1 MELAL
6 KHQVEQRVR
15 DAEGLYRAV
24 LEEAPHTHDALHM
37 LGVVRLGL
45 GDFPEAE
52 RLLRSAMALRPP
64 YPAIEKNW
72 SLVRQSIAARD
83 RRGLEIVCEYA
94 LPLLGQSLQGAHR
107 ARKLAAAGAPAQAL
121 HVVGPARDTAGDAA
135 WVTDR
140 LTHLLAAHT
149 PTLWRPPSEQA
160 GETSWTRVDRNE
172 IDVATGRRPA
182 DGAVI
187 LADIQCDTDGW
198 LRDSIDRV
206 LVFAQSALPSTYLER
221 LRRIAADGSRPVA
234 LMFPSHAKARRF
246 GCDGIVVPPPIDLAD
261 VADASATSRV
271 DATMLH
277 VATVGQD
284 RRRVVVAER

>member
-1 MELAL
+1 MTTVAQRTVSRNDPCPAEAAGDSRIVTARSATRRLRGSLPTAAQPAPTAAAAGNKSRYRPAGSDWAEIGADASDRLGAMMELAL

-107 ARKLAAAGAPAQAL
+107 ARKLAAAGPPRKRCMSSDL
-121 HVVGPARDTAGDAA
+121 L
-135 WVTDR
+135 VT
-140 LTHLLAAHT
+140 
-149 PTLWRPPSEQA
+149 PPVMPR
-160 GETSWTRVDRNE
+160 G
-172 IDVATGRRPA
+172 
-182 DGAVI
+182 
-187 LADIQCDTDGW
+187 
-198 LRDSIDRV
+198 
-206 LVFAQSALPSTYLER
+206 
-221 LRRIAADGSRPVA
+221 
-234 LMFPSHAKARRF
+234 
-246 GCDGIVVPPPIDLAD
+246 
-261 VADASATSRV
+261 
-271 DATMLH
+271 
-277 VATVGQD
+277 
-284 RRRVVVAER
+284 